1 MMATNAPKILL
12 LLLGILGPAVGCSC
26 SDRAAD
32 ETEREE
38 QLRLCT
44 QTCEADV
51 ACVTARGDDYTQ
63 ETCMGRC
70 MEYYF
75 NEHNVGC
82 EVVAKRALEC
92 AIATSNPCRD
102 NAACVDER
110 YPFSVC
116 KADPKG
122 WAANDCDDKC
132 PGECCTAKDD

>member
-1 MMATNAPKILL
+1 MMATNAPKIFL

-32 ETEREE
+32 ETERDE

-44 QTCEADV
+44 EKCRHGAVCAT
-51 ACVTARGDDYTQ
+51 TRGDDLDQ
-63 ETCMGRC
+63 EECIGNC
-70 MEYYF
+70 MEIYF
-75 NEHNVGC
+75 NEHNAGC
-82 EVVAKRALEC
+82 EIVAKRALEC
-92 AIATSNPCRD
+92 TISENASCERNP
-102 NAACVDER
+102 ACAEES

-116 KADPKG
+116 IADPKG